1 LKINSCFDR
10 YINKIDVIKHLKK
23 LRGFSIFDAKYLCF
37 MGSFSKW
44 LGAGLGF
51 TLGGPIGAA
60 IGFAVGS
67 FVDGFDV
74 ENFTKESGN
83 YQRRVESSGGNTNT
97 QSGDFEMSLL
107 VLASIVIKSDG
118 KVDKRELEFVR
129 SQFLGMYGKERANSA
144 FKLFKAMV
152 GKEISARQVCI
163 QIRGHMP
170 HASRLQLLHFL
181 FGVAK
186 ADEFVTE
193 KEVDE
198 IKRIAG
204 YLNISATDF
213 ESIKAMFY
221 DVSDN
226 AYKILEIEKEATND
240 EVKTGYRKMVK
251 KYHPDK
257 LQGLGEEHLKGANE
271 KFQSIQNA
279 YEKIKSER
287 GL

>member
-1 LKINSCFDR
+1 
-10 YINKIDVIKHLKK
+10 
-23 LRGFSIFDAKYLCF
+23 

-60 IGFAVGS
+60 IGFAIGS
-67 FVDGFDV
+67 FVDGFEIDGFKQEQIDYNKERPS
-74 ENFTKESGN
+74 ENSRNT
-83 YQRRVESSGGNTNT
+83 RRNVNT

-129 SQFLGMYGKERANSA
+129 SQFLSMYGKERANSA
-144 FKLFKAMV
+144 FKLFKGMV
-152 GKEISARQVCI
+152 KKDISARQVCI
-163 QIRGHMP
+163 QIRAHMS
-170 HASRLQLLHFL
+170 HASRLQLIHFL
-181 FGVAK
+181 FGIAK

-198 IKRIAG
+198 IHKISG
-204 YLNISATDF
+204 YLYINSYDF

-221 DVSDN
+221 DSSEN
-226 AYKILEIEKEATND
+226 AYKILEIDKTATND
-240 EVKTGYRKMVK
+240 EVKTSYRKMVK

-257 LQGLGEEHLKGANE
+257 LQDLGEEHLQGAKE
-271 KFQSIQNA
+271 KFQSIQDA
-279 YEKIKSER
+279 YEKIKNER